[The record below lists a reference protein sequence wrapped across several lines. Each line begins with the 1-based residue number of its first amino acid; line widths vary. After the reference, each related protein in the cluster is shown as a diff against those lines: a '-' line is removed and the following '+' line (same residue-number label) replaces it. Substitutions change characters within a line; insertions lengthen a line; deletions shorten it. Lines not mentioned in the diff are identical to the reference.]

1 MNSRNGEG
9 ASEMD
14 NLCSSLPSQTRFNSR
29 KTDLSSNVALTSSGN
44 KPQIISKKNY
54 YIYIYMLKEA
64 QSLGLNSK
72 LSNFSPIFLKNKQ

>member
-29 KTDLSSNVALTSSGN
+29 KTDLSSNVSLTSSGN
-44 KPQIISKKNY
+44 NPKSYQRKTT
-54 YIYIYMLKEA
+54 IYMLKEA
-64 QSLGLNSK
+64 QSMGLNSK